1 MHLTKA
7 VLCVCRRFA
16 LVIGFLLASPFFLTS
31 GRAFGQEYVGRFEV
45 YGGYMYLWS
54 PHISLLEPGFHVQ
67 AGMRYNR
74 HISVGLDYSRATGS
88 TSLTPNLATAAL
100 QTELNSYLGPLKAAG
115 LLPASYV
122 PTLPL
127 GSVTETFS
135 AGPQLVFRHYNR
147 VTFFVRPAL
156 GAIHEVATGHPNDV
170 FTQALLTMIAP
181 SGMKTDTTVFY
192 GFGGGTA
199 FNLLKH
205 FSLVVQADLVHD
217 HLFSDLLKD
226 GRNTLR
232 VSVGPG
238 FQFGKNVPKID
249 GPLWATH

>member
-1 MHLTKA
+1 MHRTKA
-7 VLCVCRRFA
+7 VLSMARR
-16 LVIGFLLASPFFLTS
+16 LAFVSVFMLISPFFLAS
-31 GRAFGQEYVGRFEV
+31 GHAFGQDYVGRFEV

-67 AGMRYNR
+67 AGMRYSR
-74 HISVGLDYSRATGS
+74 HISMGLDYSRATGS
-88 TSLTPNLATAAL
+88 TSLTPNLATASL
-100 QTELNSYLGPLKAAG
+100 QAELNSYLGPLKAAG

-122 PTLPL
+122 PSLPL

-135 AGPQLVFRHYNR
+135 AGPQLVFRHFNR

-156 GAIHEVATGHPNDV
+156 GAIHEVATGHPNDI
-170 FTQALLTMIAP
+170 FTTALLTMIAP
-181 SGMKTDTTVFY
+181 SGTKTDTTVFY

-199 FNLLKH
+199 FNLTKH

-226 GRNTLR
+226 SRNTLR

-238 FQFGKNVPKID
+238 FQFGKNVPKS
-249 GPLWATH
+249 GH